1 MCARRTFERKCSL
14 IFLYKKRKVWCVTDW
29 PSQRTLLDVY
39 VAISGS
45 RVMYETFEEMRTLRT
60 RNLQETEQE
69 RILRSAFLKTNGPAF
84 RMWLLQSSHFTHG
97 AKRQL
102 MWHTFQAK
110 FYGLSRMGIRS
121 LSNFGLLCPLTS
133 LDRHWKKLISNYQQT
148 TRFQTPLKVR
158 VMATFFLYKKK
169 RRDL

>member
-1 MCARRTFERKCSL
+1 M
-14 IFLYKKRKVWCVTDW
+14 FLYKKRKVWCVTDW

-84 RMWLLQSSHFTHG
+84 RMWLLQSSHFT
-97 AKRQL
+97 
-102 MWHTFQAK
+102 M
-110 FYGLSRMGIRS
+110 
-121 LSNFGLLCPLTS
+121 
-133 LDRHWKKLISNYQQT
+133 
-148 TRFQTPLKVR
+148 VR
-158 VMATFFLYKKK
+158 N
-169 RRDL
+169 DN